1 MRRVVL
7 MLGLAAAMTAAG
19 CEMLED
25 EGEYY
30 YEHSG
35 PDEITT
41 PPWAERAPTAQ
52 QIYQAYP
59 SNAVVQG
66 VTARVIL
73 LCTVAQTRALSCAV
87 ENEGVPGWGFG
98 AAALKVSQLF
108 LVKQGAIAVGQQIRV
123 PIRFEVMETE

>member
-1 MRRVVL
+1 MRRVVCGL
-7 MLGLAAAMTAAG
+7 ALLLAAAGG
-19 CEMLED
+19 CEMLDED
-25 EGEYY
+25 YGYSH
-30 YEHSG
+30 EHAG

-41 PPWAERAPTAQ
+41 PAWAERAPTAQ